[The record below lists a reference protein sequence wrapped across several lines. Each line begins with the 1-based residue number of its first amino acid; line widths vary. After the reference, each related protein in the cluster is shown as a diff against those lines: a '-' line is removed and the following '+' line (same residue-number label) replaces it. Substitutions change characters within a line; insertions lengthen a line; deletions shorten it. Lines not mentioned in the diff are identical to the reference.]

1 MKIFLDS
8 SVIIAALL
16 SPQGGSGRILELCEA
31 KIIKGIIS
39 KDVVREIQEA
49 IERKLPELK
58 SSFKKLLKIS
68 RLRTIKQIKSSWR
81 HKAKRWISYE
91 KDALILAGAK
101 QANVDFLL
109 TLDLKHFIKD
119 QTVAQKSG
127 LKIYTPGDFL
137 NILRM
142 LMK

>member
-39 KDVVREIQEA
+39 QDVVREIQEV
-49 IERKLPELK
+49 IERKLPTLK

-68 RLRTIKQIKSSWR
+68 RLTIIKKVKPSWQN
-81 HKAKRWISYE
+81 KAKRWIPYE
-91 KDALILAGAK
+91 KDAFILAAAK
-101 QANVDFLL
+101 QTNADFLL

-119 QTVAQKSG
+119 QTVAQKSDI
-127 LKIYTPGDFL
+127 KIYTPGDFL
-137 NILRM
+137 NILRTM
-142 LMK
+142 IG